1 MNHIFAEDLPSGDDR
16 LKPPEPYREPGYVHT
31 SRRPNNVPEKVLR
44 AQGAYL
50 QNLLKPSG
58 PEPFP
63 EVNKVLKDC
72 AESMKNGIQLC
83 KYEVGAKVD
92 ESGVKECLEEKKEK
106 FDECWQNT
114 KDNVSDY
121 VNDKW
126 EKTTETAKHVME
138 RGDEAFLDSLPY
150 TEKHHILSGRAK
162 EEERREHEREQEE
175 MRRQYP
181 EFRLFVKHLGTG
193 RTATLLVRG
202 NQTFRDITN
211 KLEDSEFPVF
221 EKFVIPNYG
230 QRFLSDIAEETL
242 ASKGIKNDTQIEVFQ
257 PYGKGGGTR
266 KKRRGKRQKATRK
279 RITMTRKRRRKG
291 TRKKRHSK

>member
-1 MNHIFAEDLPSGDDR
+1 M
-16 LKPPEPYREPGYVHT
+16 KPGPDPTYPY
-31 SRRPNNVPEKVLR
+31 RPNNYPNPMSDKDLR
-44 AQGAYL
+44 EQGARIREL
-50 QNLLKPSG
+50 MKPSAPDPYPAFTKKANECSENMKYG
-58 PEPFP
+58 FEMCKD
-63 EVNKVLKDC
+63 KVSK
-72 AESMKNGIQLC
+72 
-83 KYEVGAKVD
+83 
-92 ESGVKECLEEKKEK
+92 SGLYECLEDKKQK
-106 FDECWQNT
+106 LDECWQNT

-121 VNDKW
+121 VNDQS
-126 EKTTETAKHVME
+126 EKTTEMAKHVME

-162 EEERREHEREQEE
+162 EEERREHERKLEE
-175 MRRQYP
+175 THREYP

-230 QRFLSDIAEETL
+230 QRFFSDIAEETL

-257 PYGKGGGTR
+257 PYGRGGGTR

-279 RITMTRKRRRKG
+279 RITMRRKRRRKG
-291 TRKKRHSK
+291 TRKKRYSK

>member
-1 MNHIFAEDLPSGDDR
+1 MSDKDLES
-16 LKPPEPYREPGYVHT
+16 
-31 SRRPNNVPEKVLR
+31 
-44 AQGAYL
+44 QGAL
-50 QNLLKPSG
+50 IRKLKEPSA
-58 PEPFP
+58 PDPYPAFTKKANE
-63 EVNKVLKDC
+63 C
-72 AESMKNGIQLC
+72 AENMKYGIELC
-83 KYEVGAKVD
+83 KYKVR
-92 ESGVKECLEEKKEK
+92 ESGLYECLEEKKQK
-106 FDECWQNT
+106 LDECWQNT

-126 EKTTETAKHVME
+126 EKTTDMAKHVME
-138 RGDEAFLDSLPY
+138 RGDEALLNSLPY
-150 TEKHHILSGRAK
+150 TEKHYIVSGRAR
-162 EEERREHEREQEE
+162 EEERREHERKLEE
-175 MRRQYP
+175 MRREYP

-193 RTATLLVRG
+193 RRATLLVRG

-211 KLEDSEFPVF
+211 KLEDAEFPLF

-230 QRFLSDIAEETL
+230 QYFFSDIADETI

>member
-1 MNHIFAEDLPSGDDR
+1 MFNPNPMPPKRYRPIDYVPSYPNILPDD
-16 LKPPEPYREPGYVHT
+16 
-31 SRRPNNVPEKVLR
+31 VLR

-50 QNLLKPSG
+50 DKLRQPSG

-92 ESGVKECLEEKKEK
+92 ESGVKECFEEKKEE

-138 RGDEAFLDSLPY
+138 RGDEALLNSLPY

-162 EEERREHEREQEE
+162 DEERREHERKLEE
-175 MRRQYP
+175 MHRQYP

-211 KLEDSEFPVF
+211 KLEDAEFPVF

-230 QRFLSDIAEETL
+230 QRFFSDIAEETI

-257 PYGKGGGTR
+257 PYGRGGGTR
-266 KKRRGKRQKATRK
+266 KKRRGKRRKTARK
-279 RITMTRKRRRKG
+279 RIATTRKRRRKG
-291 TRKKRHSK
+291 TRKKRYSK